1 MAQTRV
7 SIAFTAVALPLIKLF
22 KNSPKILTVLLMRS
36 PRLTS
41 AVHAPLTE
49 RFVSLGL
56 IPPPSWN
63 A

>member
-1 MAQTRV
+1 MAQARAGIGFPAIGAT
-7 SIAFTAVALPLIKLF
+7 LIKLF
-22 KNSPKILTVLLMRS
+22 KNSPKILTVFLMRS

-49 RFVSLGL
+49 RFVSLVL

>member
-1 MAQTRV
+1 MAQTRAD
-7 SIAFTAVALPLIKLF
+7 IAFPAIAVALIKLF
-22 KNSPKILTVLLMRS
+22 KNYQKILTVLLMRS

-41 AVHAPLTE
+41 AVHALPAE